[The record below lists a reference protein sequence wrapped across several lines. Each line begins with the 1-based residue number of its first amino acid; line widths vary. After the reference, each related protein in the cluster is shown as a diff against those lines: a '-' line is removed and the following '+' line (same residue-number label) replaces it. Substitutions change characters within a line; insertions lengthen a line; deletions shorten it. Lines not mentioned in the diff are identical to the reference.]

1 MIMKNFKNEKI
12 QEANRYIKELV
23 YQSAHLENKEI
34 TYAETIN
41 TIEYYKEAIKK
52 DTIWKSG
59 NYWWIKKGIWI
70 YYSTCEFERNARRK
84 RYSTNQ

>member
-34 TYAETIN
+34 CSKLEKKLIEKIN
-41 TIEYYKEAIKK
+41 CK
-52 DTIWKSG
+52 
-59 NYWWIKKGIWI
+59 
-70 YYSTCEFERNARRK
+70 
-84 RYSTNQ
+84 

>member
-12 QEANRYIKELV
+12 QETNRYIKELV

-41 TIEYYKEAIKK
+41 TIECYKEAIKR
-52 DTIWKSG
+52 
-59 NYWWIKKGIWI
+59 YHLKKW
-70 YYSTCEFERNARRK
+70 
-84 RYSTNQ
+84 QLLMD